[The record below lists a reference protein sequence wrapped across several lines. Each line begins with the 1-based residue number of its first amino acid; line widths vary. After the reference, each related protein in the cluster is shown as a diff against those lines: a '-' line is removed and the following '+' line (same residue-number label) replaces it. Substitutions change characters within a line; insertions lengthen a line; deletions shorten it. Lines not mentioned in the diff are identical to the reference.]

1 MCEEVL
7 VKVTVNP
14 ESAGG
19 TGSPQALNPSLK
31 LEKIYKQIIER
42 ETQDKEKAKQKA
54 KKLLLFLI
62 AVEAVEKIDDVTA
75 KKEFKITLPKDV
87 AKLLVGK
94 LDLKLTGSTGV
105 VSNQQPKTECF
116 TANNISQSNQDTKT
130 VCVKVV
136 VGNTTSKNNTHEID
150 GEFYQENKKDKWR
163 PWWRSSTSTNQGG
176 EWKIPVPSGWPD
188 NPNQDKLDPDNPA
201 SKCVIFLRDI
211 LEAKTGK
218 YICPWSGEK
227 ELLMEITK
235 GSGKPTVTTD
245 NSNKKKFT
253 FDETGT
259 GASFELLG
267 VPTIDHLVPQSIGG
281 ANHTNNLLTVSQ
293 RANFA
298 KGNFFP
304 PEPNSWLTRDSY
316 IKACKKAANSP
327 ATFVNVMRKYINES
341 YNPPS

>member
-1 MCEEVL
+1 MDEEVS
-7 VKVTVNP
+7 VKVTVTVQ
-14 ESAGG
+14 G
-19 TGSPQALNPSLK
+19 QAKSQNGPLSTSLNLQ
-31 LEKIYKQIIER
+31 KIYEQIIER
-42 ETQDKEKAKQKA
+42 AEDAKEQSKQEVNPET
-54 KKLLLFLI
+54 LLRFLI
-62 AVEAVEKIDDVTA
+62 AVEAVEKLENLKTGGGI
-75 KKEFKITLPKDV
+75 EFILPQAV
-87 AKLLVGK
+87 AGLLVGEQI
-94 LDLKLTGSTGV
+94 LKLTGSTGV
-105 VSNQQPKTECF
+105 VSNQQAN
-116 TANNISQSNQDTKT
+116 TANKISQYNQDANK

-136 VGNTTSKNNTHEID
+136 VVNATSVNNTLEID
-150 GEFYQENKKDKWR
+150 GEFYDNKWR
-163 PWWRSSTSTNQGG
+163 PWWRSSTSTKVGR
-176 EWKIPVPSGWPD
+176 EWKIPLPKEWENSPPSHD
-188 NPNQDKLDPDNPA
+188 TLDPDNPN

-235 GSGKPTVTTD
+235 GSGKLTVTTD

-281 ANHTNNLLTVSQ
+281 ENYTNNLLTVSQ

-304 PEPNSWLTRDSY
+304 LDPKSWETRESY
-316 IKACKKAANSP
+316 KVACKEVAKSSKK
-327 ATFVNVMRKYINES
+327 FVEKMRKYINES
-341 YNPPS
+341 YKPQNSGGQS